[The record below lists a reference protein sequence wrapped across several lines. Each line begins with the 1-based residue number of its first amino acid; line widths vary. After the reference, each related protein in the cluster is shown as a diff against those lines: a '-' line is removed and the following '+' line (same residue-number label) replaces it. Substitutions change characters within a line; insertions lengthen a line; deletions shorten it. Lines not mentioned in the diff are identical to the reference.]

1 MILSISLGRQAVF
14 IDVTGCPCARGIAEE
29 LVLRFARCGFTVHAG
44 AIGSTVAARVDCREP
59 DAAGDEERRR
69 WELARACA
77 VGLAATWAVER
88 KIVLAVERREEPLA
102 DAGGVFDLKG
112 WRANN

>member
-14 IDVTGCPCARGIAEE
+14 LDVTGCPCSCSTAEE
-29 LVLRFARCGFTVHAG
+29 LVVRFARVGFLIHAA

-59 DAAGDEERRR
+59 DSGGDEARRR

-102 DAGGVFDLKG
+102 DAGGVFGEKG
-112 WRANN
+112 WEALN